1 MLVQKYETSSSC
13 KFRLEPQIFLGSL
26 RPWPFKTGK
35 RLSHSVDV
43 IGMVIRFNPYSIPI
57 IFVKNWTKIKKKHIG
72 LEPGPEEPFSDL
84 QCKQL
89 LPGFLVPA
97 LFGSRLHLLS
107 EVCAFVLGNICERFA
122 RRDLC

>member
-1 MLVQKYETSSSC
+1 MNCVKSLRFFTKKINV
-13 KFRLEPQIFLGSL
+13 KFYTKPVPCFPGFVLIFPLFLMSFLLGSDEILML
-26 RPWPFKTGK
+26 RI
-35 RLSHSVDV
+35 LHQ
-43 IGMVIRFNPYSIPI
+43 
-57 IFVKNWTKIKKKHIG
+57 
-72 LEPGPEEPFSDL
+72 L
-84 QCKQL
+84 CKQL